1 MAGSESFGVE
11 SGFGEQVLEWMNSEA
26 KKRKSKFE
34 ARSYSYEITTKN
46 FGTFEMFSWIG
57 DVKAARRL
65 ITKASR
71 RFKIRVIEGGY
82 RTKEKV
88 LKSKKTDFAMVRK
101 GDRVIGHLE
110 FSSSLFG
117 DTRWKLKT
125 EERKLI
131 FSEID
136 LDFYYNFLISKFTN
150 NF

>member
-1 MAGSESFGVE
+1 MAGSESFGEE
-11 SGFGEQVLEWMNSEA
+11 SRLGEQVLEWMNSEA

-57 DVKAARRL
+57 DVKAARNL

-125 EERKLI
+125 EERK
-131 FSEID
+131 
-136 LDFYYNFLISKFTN
+136 
-150 NF
+150 

>member
-11 SGFGEQVLEWMNSEA
+11 SGFGKQVLEWMNSEA

-34 ARSYSYEITTKN
+34 ARAYSYEITSKI

-57 DVKAARRL
+57 DVKADRSL

-125 EERKLI
+125 EERK
-131 FSEID
+131 
-136 LDFYYNFLISKFTN
+136 
-150 NF
+150 

>member
-11 SGFGEQVLEWMNSEA
+11 SGFGKQVLEWMNSEA

-34 ARSYSYEITTKN
+34 ARAYNYEITTKN

-57 DVKAARRL
+57 DVKAARSL

-88 LKSKKTDFAMVRK
+88 LKTKKTDFAMVRK

-110 FSSSLFG
+110 LSSSLFG

-125 EERKLI
+125 EERK
-131 FSEID
+131 
-136 LDFYYNFLISKFTN
+136 
-150 NF
+150 

>member
-34 ARSYSYEITTKN
+34 ARAYSYKITTKN

-57 DVKAARRL
+57 DVKVARSL

-125 EERKLI
+125 EERK
-131 FSEID
+131 
-136 LDFYYNFLISKFTN
+136 
-150 NF
+150 

>member
-34 ARSYSYEITTKN
+34 ARAYSYEITTKN

-57 DVKAARRL
+57 DVKVARSL

-88 LKSKKTDFAMVRK
+88 LKTKKTDFAMVRK

-110 FSSSLFG
+110 FSSALIG
-117 DTRWKLKT
+117 DSICKLEN
-125 EERKLI
+125 EERK
-131 FSEID
+131 
-136 LDFYYNFLISKFTN
+136 
-150 NF
+150 

>member
-11 SGFGEQVLEWMNSEA
+11 PGVGEQVVEWMNSEA

-57 DVKAARRL
+57 DVKTARSL

-88 LKSKKTDFAMVRK
+88 LKTKKTDFAMVRK

-110 FSSSLFG
+110 LSSSLFG
-117 DTRWKLKT
+117 DTRWTLKT
-125 EERKLI
+125 EERK
-131 FSEID
+131 
-136 LDFYYNFLISKFTN
+136 
-150 NF
+150 

>member
-34 ARSYSYEITTKN
+34 ARAYSYEITTKN
-46 FGTFEMFSWIG
+46 FGSFEMFSWVG
-57 DVKAARRL
+57 DVKVARSL

-71 RFKIRVIEGGY
+71 RFKIWVIEGGY

-125 EERKLI
+125 EERK
-131 FSEID
+131 
-136 LDFYYNFLISKFTN
+136 
-150 NF
+150 

>member
-11 SGFGEQVLEWMNSEA
+11 SGFGEQVLEWMNGEA

-34 ARSYSYEITTKN
+34 ARAYNYEITTKN

-57 DVKAARRL
+57 DVKAARSL

-88 LKSKKTDFAMVRK
+88 LKSKRTDFAMVRK

-125 EERKLI
+125 EERK
-131 FSEID
+131 
-136 LDFYYNFLISKFTN
+136 
-150 NF
+150 